1 MDTFA
6 KKQIINKNFD
16 LIFIKFPIIFPIIYG
31 IILFTFPQYENIL
44 IFATLLFLAE
54 PHFGATWPL
63 FLNKLNFEEIMSK
76 KIQYIYGP
84 IALVVFCFLSYF
96 YINYIFLLLFFA
108 LNIFHVTRQS
118 FGICKL
124 FKTNDNEIKY
134 QEILIYFFNFLFFLV
149 GILRFYIPI
158 INEENIFT
166 VNVIILSVLFFTF
179 TVYFIKFKST
189 ENLLTFITGVI
200 IFLPICFV
208 DKPIHA
214 IVMGVTMHY
223 TQYLALTYKISM
235 NRKLEEIDSSKKKI
249 YFFGIKNY
257 NFLFI
262 ILFYGVVMS
271 LLSAGSSG
279 SSNELFKSLLVI
291 PITGQILHFYLD
303 AYLWKFSI
311 KHNREVTLKHIYS

>member
-1 MDTFA
+1 MDTQIQ
-6 KKQIINKNFD
+6 KQIINKNFD
-16 LIFIKFPIIFPIIYG
+16 LFFIKFPIVFPFIYG
-31 IILFTFPQYENIL
+31 TILFTFPQYENIL
-44 IFATLLFLAE
+44 IFSTLLLLAE

-63 FLNKLNFEEIMSK
+63 FLNKSNLDEIK
-76 KIQYIYGP
+76 NNKIQYIYGP
-84 IALVVFCFLSYF
+84 IALVIFCFLGFF
-96 YINYIFLLLFFA
+96 YINYIFLFFFFA

-124 FKTNDNEIKY
+124 YKTNENEIKY
-134 QEILIYFFNFLFFLV
+134 QENIIYVFNFLFFVV
-149 GILRFYIPI
+149 GIFRFYVPI
-158 INEENIFT
+158 INESNIFII
-166 VNVIILSVLFFTF
+166 NMGILSILAITF
-179 TVYFIKFKST
+179 IIYFIKFKSI
-189 ENLLTFITGVI
+189 ENLLTLITGVI

-223 TQYLALTYKISM
+223 TQYLALTYKISSKR
-235 NRKLEEIDSSKKKI
+235 NLEKMTTESSKFN
-249 YFFGIKNY
+249 FFGIKNY
-257 NFLFI
+257 KFI
-262 ILFYGVVMS
+262 SIVIIYGIFMA
-271 LLSAGSSG
+271 LLSASSS

>member
-1 MDTFA
+1 MDTQIQ
-6 KKQIINKNFD
+6 KQIINKNFD
-16 LIFIKFPIIFPIIYG
+16 LFFIKFPIVFPLIYG
-31 IILFTFPQYENIL
+31 TILFTFPQYENIL
-44 IFATLLFLAE
+44 IFSTLLLLAE

-63 FLNKLNFEEIMSK
+63 FLNKSNLDEIK
-76 KIQYIYGP
+76 NNKIKYIYGP
-84 IALVVFCFLSYF
+84 IALVIFCFLGFF
-96 YINYIFLLLFFA
+96 YINYIFLFFFFA

-124 FKTNDNEIKY
+124 YKTNENEIKY
-134 QEILIYFFNFLFFLV
+134 QENIIYVFNFLFFVV
-149 GILRFYIPI
+149 GIFRFYVPI
-158 INEENIFT
+158 INESNIFII
-166 VNVIILSVLFFTF
+166 NMGILSILAITF
-179 TVYFIKFKST
+179 IIYFIKFKNI
-189 ENLLTFITGVI
+189 ENLLTLITGVI

-223 TQYLALTYKISM
+223 TQYLALTYKISSKR
-235 NRKLEEIDSSKKKI
+235 NLEKKTTESSKFN
-249 YFFGIKNY
+249 FFGIKNY
-257 NFLFI
+257 KFI
-262 ILFYGVVMS
+262 LIVIIYGIFMA
-271 LLSAGSSG
+271 LLSASSS

>member
-1 MDTFA
+1 MDTQIQ
-6 KKQIINKNFD
+6 KQIINKNFD
-16 LIFIKFPIIFPIIYG
+16 LFFIKFPIVFPLIYG
-31 IILFTFPQYENIL
+31 TILFTFPQYENIL
-44 IFATLLFLAE
+44 IFSTLLLLAE

-63 FLNKLNFEEIMSK
+63 FLNKSNLDEIK
-76 KIQYIYGP
+76 NNKIQYIYGP
-84 IALVVFCFLSYF
+84 IALVIFCFLGFF
-96 YINYIFLLLFFA
+96 YINYIFLFFFFA

-124 FKTNDNEIKY
+124 YKTNENEIKY
-134 QEILIYFFNFLFFLV
+134 QENIIYVFNFLFFVV
-149 GILRFYIPI
+149 GIFRFYVPI
-158 INEENIFT
+158 INESNIFII
-166 VNVIILSVLFFTF
+166 NMGILSILAITF
-179 TVYFIKFKST
+179 IIYFIKFKSI
-189 ENLLTFITGVI
+189 ENLLTLITGVI

-223 TQYLALTYKISM
+223 TQYLALTYKISSKR
-235 NRKLEEIDSSKKKI
+235 NLEKMTTESSKFN
-249 YFFGIKNY
+249 FFGIKNY
-257 NFLFI
+257 KFI
-262 ILFYGVVMS
+262 LIVIIYGIFMA
-271 LLSAGSSG
+271 LLSASSS